1 MRYEHVQVSEDGT
14 EKRVRCVRHGG
25 AFKRHSSQNGG
36 EVSPIKASRKNPD
49 VKYFSGKITDGKKV
63 ARVISFDPKLRS
75 ILEKSREENTSLALV
90 NCNVRKGKFDSGMEV
105 MANNYTK
112 VQNSP
117 KRFKVDD
124 VGNLLDASCSAV
136 YVSLDQIGS
145 LAVNQHLSSL
155 CSAVSTSLI
164 SLCLCLCLSNLTSLS
179 SSVSIAFVSPA

>member
-14 EKRVRCVRHGG
+14 EKRVRCVRYGG
-25 AFKRHSSQNGG
+25 AFKRHSGMVV

-75 ILEKSREENTSLALV
+75 ILEKSREEKTSLALV
-90 NCNVRKGKFDSGMEV
+90 NCNVRKGKFDSGM
-105 MANNYTK
+105 ANNYTK

-124 VGNLLDASCSAV
+124 AGNLLDASCSAV
-136 YVSLDQIGS
+136 DVSLDQIGS
-145 LAVNQHLSSL
+145 LAVNQHID
-155 CSAVSTSLI
+155 VGK
-164 SLCLCLCLSNLTSLS
+164 
-179 SSVSIAFVSPA
+179 